1 MHAPAPSR
9 RAAFQPG
16 ASFTRRSTSPA
27 SGASLRPAID
37 RIRRR
42 LAPRAAVH
50 QGQFEDLTVRLDD
63 DQFQVV
69 VIAVVTTDSAP
80 FLLEGHSMPHQE
92 PDHVVR
98 DVTEQVQ
105 ADPGLGIG
113 SAFEDRPDQLGPK
126 AGEEGHG
133 FERRFAQLPDR
144 GSMLIAAVEGLV
156 APQFGLDFA
165 VRRKPGMRRNMPR
178 RCAAFSLALR

>member
-1 MHAPAPSR
+1 
-9 RAAFQPG
+9 
-16 ASFTRRSTSPA
+16 
-27 SGASLRPAID
+27 
-37 RIRRR
+37 
-42 LAPRAAVH
+42 VH

-92 PDHVVR
+92 LDHVVR

-105 ADPGLGIG
+105 GDPGLGIG
-113 SAFEDRPDQLGPK
+113 SAFENRPDQLGPK

-133 FERRFAQLPDR
+133 FERSFAQLPDR
-144 GSMLIAAVEGLV
+144 GSMLIAAIEGLV

-165 VRRKPGMRRNMPR
+165 VRRKPGMRRNAEAMRGFFLGAEVVSLTFGGENAR
-178 RCAAFSLALR
+178 RFEGDFLSTAVGGSAAASAVA